1 MTAPAVWV
9 TGGASGIGAELVR
22 RLCGQGR
29 TVFVADAA
37 PLPVGSPAAGG
48 DLLDVRDADALQRSC
63 LKAAQTP
70 AGLGLAV
77 LCAGIGGT
85 GPGSW
90 DTVDVNAYKRIVDVN
105 ITGVVQSI
113 AAAVPHVRRTR
124 GAIVVLASLAGL
136 TPFPDNP
143 FYAMTKAAVV
153 GLVRSLGPDLERDGV
168 RIAAVCPGFVDTP
181 LIDSWRSEFAAADL
195 PLLDAGTVV
204 DAVLRAANEG
214 DSGSCW
220 LVQPGHEPS
229 PYRFRG
235 VPGAARADGT
245 VAAVPSLSS

>member
-1 MTAPAVWV
+1 MMAPAAWV

-22 RLCGQGR
+22 RLCEQGR
-29 TVFVADAA
+29 AVFVADAA
-37 PLPVGSPAAGG
+37 PLPNDSPAAGA
-48 DLLDVRDADALQRSC
+48 DLLDVRDGDALKRSC

-70 AGLGLAV
+70 EGLGLAV

-85 GPGSW
+85 GPSRW
-90 DTVDVNAYKRIVDVN
+90 DAVDADAYQRIIDIN

-113 AAAVPHVRRTR
+113 AAAVPHLRRTR

-143 FYAMTKAAVV
+143 FYAMTKSAVV
-153 GLVRSLGPDLERDGV
+153 GLVRSLGPGLARDGV

-181 LIDSWRSEFAAADL
+181 LIDSWRSEFAAAGL

-220 LVQPGHEPS
+220 LVQPGHEAT

-235 VPGAARADGT
+235 VPGAVRVDGT
-245 VAAVPSLSS
+245 VAVVPRLAS